1 MLPGILILEKNK
13 TYGNYKSKFY
23 YKCISKS
30 IDLPFI
36 LIPYKLNLTFNK
48 RLRNK
53 YILFK
58 VTTGNKGQLIDII
71 GNTDDID
78 SFYIYELYCNELSMY
93 MNKKKYFHNMYNKVK
108 NKTIDYD
115 EICLKYNVNNKLN
128 NKVYTIDPY
137 GSQDLDDGFSIKKK
151 SDNIIVISIHITNVS
166 ILLDYYNI
174 WELLGDRIS
183 TIYLPKK
190 KLHMLPNILSNDLC
204 SLLENKKRVVLT
216 LDVMIDSIS
225 HDIINY
231 SFHNDLV
238 KINKNYSYGDKD
250 LYKNTCYKLL
260 YKTITE
266 MNDKNNYM
274 DDIKD
279 DHDVI
284 AYLMILMN
292 YISSK
297 RLIEIKKGIYRSVL
311 VNSTYKPPRNISSNI
326 KQFLIGWNTTFNQ
339 YTNFE
344 NYKPHQI
351 LKLSSYTQITS
362 PIRRLI
368 DLINMIPIQ
377 NGLKSLYNLDN
388 FYEKWIQK
396 IDYLNDNMKKIKRIQ
411 NNTSLIYKL
420 LTNKDISK
428 QVYSGYIFDKKDTE
442 YYTYLPDFQLF
453 KVFTIDKT
461 LEINKHYNFKI
472 FVFLDEDDLR
482 HKIKIELQ
490 TM

>member
-13 TYGNYKSKFY
+13 TYGNTKSKYY

-36 LIPYKLNLTFNK
+36 LIPYKLNLSFNK
-48 RLRNK
+48 RLKNK

-58 VTTGNKGQLIDII
+58 IATGNKGQIIDVI

-93 MNKKKYFHNMYNKVK
+93 MNKKKYFHNMYNTIK

-115 EICLKYNVNNKLN
+115 KICQLYNVKNRLDNKI
-128 NKVYTIDPY
+128 YTIDPY
-137 GSQDLDDGFSIKKK
+137 GSRDLDDGFSIKKK
-151 SDNIIVISIHITNVS
+151 SSNEIVISIHITNVS

-183 TIYLPKK
+183 TIYLPNK
-190 KLHMLPNILSNDLC
+190 KLHMLPNILSNNLC
-204 SLLENKKRVVLT
+204 SLLEHKKRVVLT
-216 LDVMIDSIS
+216 LDIIIDSIN
-225 HDIINY
+225 HDIIDY
-231 SFHNDLV
+231 SFSNNLV
-238 KINKNYSYGDKD
+238 KVSKNYSYGNKD

-260 YKTITE
+260 YKTIVE
-266 MNDKNNYM
+266 MNNKNNYI
-274 DDIKD
+274 DNIKD

-311 VNSTYKPPRNISSNI
+311 VDSNFKLPEDISSDI
-326 KQFLIGWNTTFNQ
+326 KQFLIGWNTTFNK

-351 LKLSSYTQITS
+351 LKLSSYTQISS

-368 DLINMIPIQ
+368 DLINMISIQ
-377 NGLKSLYNLDN
+377 NELKTLYNLGN
-388 FYEKWIQK
+388 FYEKWIQR
-396 IDYLNDNMKKIKRIQ
+396 IDYLNNNMKKIKRIQ

-420 LTNKDISK
+420 STNRYIRDHI
-428 QVYSGYIFDKKDTE
+428 YTGYVFDKKDTE
-442 YYTYLPDFQLF
+442 YYTYLPHFQLF
-453 KVFTIDKT
+453 KVFTIDKI
-461 LEINKHYNFKI
+461 LEINKYYNFKI
-472 FVFLDEDDLR
+472 FVFLDENDLR
-482 HKIKIELQ
+482 QKIKIELQ